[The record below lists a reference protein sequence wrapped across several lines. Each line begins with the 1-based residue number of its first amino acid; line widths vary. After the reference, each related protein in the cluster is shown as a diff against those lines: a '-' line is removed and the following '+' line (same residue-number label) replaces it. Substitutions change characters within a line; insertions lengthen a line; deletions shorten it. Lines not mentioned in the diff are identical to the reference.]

1 MQQYM
6 KLTMGFLSQYSF
18 AGPKL
23 LPRIYV
29 TAVPCLAMNLQA
41 KGRSYPLARPQPS
54 RVTQP

>member
-29 TAVPCLAMNLQA
+29 TAVPMPGYEPAGQ
-41 KGRSYPLARPQPS
+41 G
-54 RVTQP
+54 